1 MALTEIEY
9 GSLASSE
16 VMNNNFGY
24 LDNKI
29 SDVSETL
36 SSNVATI
43 NSNIATTNAS
53 ISTLGENVNKSV
65 EALNTNLTN
74 ATNNLVGENGLFITF
89 YQNDSSWYREYFRD
103 AEKTERVWLVQGGRT
118 YLGSTN
124 ASCDVVLLKPFE
136 TPLTV
141 LASPAS
147 TSYNAG
153 GGVTYG
159 TAAAYFVDKTRI
171 HVTVAAVGAGEQHWV
186 AYGN

>member
-9 GSLASSE
+9 GSLASSD
-16 VMNNNFGY
+16 VMNKNFEY

-29 SDVSETL
+29 SDVSENL
-36 SSNVATI
+36 ASNVATI
-43 NSNIATTNAS
+43 NANIATANTS
-53 ISTLGENVNKSV
+53 ISTLSDSINKSI
-65 EALNTNLTN
+65 EELGKNITSKIE
-74 ATNNLVGENGLFITF
+74 ENGLFITT
-89 YQNDSSWYREYFRD
+89 YINGTSWYREYFRD
-103 AEKTERVWLVQGGRT
+103 AEKTERVWLVQGGIT

-124 ASCDVVLLKPFE
+124 AACDVVLLKPFE
-136 TPLTV
+136 TPLVV

-159 TAAAYFVDKTRI
+159 TAAAYFVDKTKI
-171 HVTVAAVGAGEQHWV
+171 HVTVAAVGAAQQHWV